1 MAKEKNADGKL
12 KTMVADAVKKAI
24 NAIGDAGAYTNLVS
38 NIGTERDKATGGKFV
53 RKDIDDEQLEAVYQ
67 NWLARRIVNRPASDM
82 LRAGW
87 FYEGIQ
93 GDDLKRLEEACKAFH
108 LEHVLLSG
116 LILSRLYGVV
126 YILLGTADGE
136 ALEKPLDISKLGQ
149 GRLEFFTVVK
159 KKYIT
164 ADKNS
169 YLPPSACCG
178 LLKQPEFYD
187 MKMGSE
193 AKKRIH
199 HSRLIRIAHADVVN
213 EEPQSIL
220 QEVYED
226 LLDHASV
233 KKGSASLIH
242 ESKIDVI
249 RTPDLVD
256 KIKEDMK
263 GVMERFMSVGL
274 MKSLNGMLVLDA
286 AEEYSSKTYNF
297 AGLPDMMREFSVQTA
312 GAAEIPYTMLFM
324 QSPAGMNATGE
335 YDTRNYYDTIATK
348 QEWHLKPI
356 LMKFLAVICQST
368 FGRQIPTLGVVF
380 NPLWQLDAKVRSEVE
395 KANAERD
402 DKYLQMGVI
411 TEPQIAKQLVIDG
424 VYSVIDEEH
433 IKGLETMVKLNDND
447 NTDTETPPP
456 ASEEA

>member
-1 MAKEKNADGKL
+1 MAKDNKDADGKI
-12 KTMVADAVKKAI
+12 KIIVADAVKKAI
-24 NAIGDAGAYTNLVS
+24 NAIADAGAYTNFVS
-38 NIGTERDKATGGKFV
+38 NIGTERDKASGGMFV
-53 RKDIDDEQLEAVYQ
+53 RKDIADDQLEAVYQ

-108 LEHVLLSG
+108 LKHVLLSG

-126 YILLGTADGE
+126 YILLGTADGA
-136 ALEKPLDISKLGQ
+136 ALDQPLDISKLGL
-149 GRLEFFTVVK
+149 GRLEFFTVIK

-178 LLKQPEFYD
+178 LLKQPEFYE

-233 KKGSASLIH
+233 NKGAASLVH

-249 RTPDLVD
+249 QTPNLVD

-274 MKSLNGMLVLDA
+274 MKSINGMLVLDA
-286 AEEYSSKTYNF
+286 EEEYSSKTYNF
-297 AGLPDMMREFSVQTA
+297 AGLPEMMREFSVQTA
-312 GAAEIPYTMLFM
+312 GAADIPYTILFG

-335 YDTRNYYDTIATK
+335 HDTRNYYDMIATK
-348 QEWHLKPI
+348 QVWHVKPI

-368 FGRQIPTLGVVF
+368 FGHQIPKLDVVF
-380 NPLWQLDAKVRSEVE
+380 NPLWQLDAKVRAEVE
-395 KANAERD
+395 KSNAERD
-402 DKYLQMGVI
+402 EKYLNMGII
-411 TEPQIAKQLVIDG
+411 TEPQIARQLNVDQ
-424 VYSVIDEEH
+424 VYSVIDENH
-433 IKGLETMVKLNDND
+433 IKLLETMVKPNDD
-447 NTDTETPPP
+447 DHTDP
-456 ASEEA
+456 